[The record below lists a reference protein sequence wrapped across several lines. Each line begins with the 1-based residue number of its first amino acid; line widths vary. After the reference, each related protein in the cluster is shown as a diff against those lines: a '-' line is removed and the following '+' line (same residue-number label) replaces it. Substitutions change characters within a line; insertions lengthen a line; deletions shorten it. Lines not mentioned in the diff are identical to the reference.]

1 MNKQNFIKNIRNLP
15 LFFIIGRPRS
25 GTTLLKTLFDAHPN
39 VNIPIECPVFMALFN
54 QYGETKYWSKKEL
67 TSFYNNLLK
76 LKRFDFWRIDLEKL
90 KSDILACEG
99 KNSYE
104 TICKVVHYNYNSI
117 FDKQEIKI
125 IGDKN
130 PKYSSYTKN
139 LIDAFPNAKFI
150 HIIRDYRAHFLS
162 MRNADFPKAIVSL
175 SSYLWKDSA
184 RKLSKLKNKYPNKIY
199 SLRYEDLVNEPDFY
213 IKQMADFLE
222 IKYVSEVIEFYKKKD
237 EFEKIFTKE
246 YLERY
251 FESLLSPINTSSTDL
266 WKEKLSEKEIRI
278 ADAIV
283 GCIAEKQGYDRV
295 YKRTRLKAYIYVL
308 QRKLFF
314 NLYYKYRGFINIL
327 PQKLRLFLRKKTPPV
342 VSLYLKFFKR

>member
-1 MNKQNFIKNIRNLP
+1 MEQKELIKNIESLP

-39 VNIPIECPVFMALFN
+39 VNIPIECPVFMALHN
-54 QYGETKYWSKKEL
+54 RYGETKYWSKNTL
-67 TSFYNNLLK
+67 SLFYNDLLK

-99 KNSYE
+99 ENSYE
-104 TICKVVHYNYNSI
+104 TICKVVHYNNNSI

-139 LIDAFPNAKFI
+139 LIAVFPNAKFI

-162 MRNADFPKAIVSL
+162 MRNAGFPKAIVSL

-184 RKLSKLKNKYPNKIY
+184 KNMDRLKNKYPNKIY
-199 SLRYEDLVNEPDFY
+199 SLRYEDLVNEPEFY
-213 IKQMADFLE
+213 IKQMAAFLE
-222 IKYVSEVIEFYKKKD
+222 IEHVPEVIEYYKKRD

-246 YLERY
+246 YLKKY
-251 FESLLSPINTSSTDL
+251 FESLLSPINTSRIDI
-266 WKEKLSEKEIRI
+266 WRDKLTEREIRI
-278 ADAIV
+278 ADAMV
-283 GCIAEKQGYDRV
+283 GSVAEKQGYNRV
-295 YKRTRLKAYIYVL
+295 YKRTGLKSYFYVL
-308 QRKLFF
+308 PRKLFF
-314 NLYYKYRGFINIL
+314 KLYYKYRGFINIL
-327 PQKLRLFLRKKTPPV
+327 PQKPRSFLRKKNPPV
-342 VSLYLKFFKR
+342 AGLYLKFFKR